1 MKNNEQHK
9 VVLDVYTGLQV
20 CTPNLKD
27 LPAPLNDFGL
37 SGKAIT
43 YSMTILGAY
52 SSEVLGQYMQKQG
65 ISDKTNAFYKYK
77 LMGNFGMLSYL
88 YKKAENKSN
97 ERAIGEVIF
106 ETGVGIGV
114 DSIIK
119 HRHTIQQGAKK
130 IAAKTTTKLGI
141 SLGSRILAG
150 ATTGAVVGSSAPIVG
165 TIVGAVA
172 GAFLAGIAEDFFF
185 GEGWFEDKDK
195 KRELQQQERENRLYK
210 IYITKINQIGD
221 YLLRHKY
228 IEKRILKDYE
238 SDELCRSI
246 NNPNE
251 SYFKTILLMLSFHN
265 YLDRDTE
272 FYKSL
277 QSQDTQ
283 KDSKEI
289 ESNNTESKKEILIK
303 PIANA
308 IPLRLAIQ
316 ECYDSSKGAL
326 LKNTTIYIYNYRFQ
340 RVVAKGT
347 TDSKGSLQI
356 DTISVGQEIG
366 IDKISFIVD
375 RDNLSESNFEL
386 SKTQYATITNIQTKH
401 KQAKEYTANKIYLG
415 FNDVQ
420 SKLKADYEVIR
431 LHAQKGSNAITF
443 TPQINT
449 TDVRYKQYTQFA
461 YMTFNVM
468 DFGID
473 EYIANISI
481 QNRQSSG
488 LNRLGTGL
496 KESYPIKEKWHNK
509 IVAFFGYCDSQIHT
523 PYVKMSFMQPIVIID
538 IGDSGALHPRYEQGS
553 MKRRDI
559 ILDVIAKLTKRIE
572 QIRAYPIILG
582 QNNESLEQRVKI
594 ANAIKHN
601 IQDDRILLL
610 SLHIDSEESG
620 LASGMRC
627 FYNAREYAREEEGFI
642 NKLERV
648 KQDKNNANFA
658 HKSNMYL
665 TRFAAMPSVLITL
678 GFISNESDR
687 AKLNDINYRNALV
700 GSLHLAILHHTQDM
714 AKNPVQRVS

>member
-20 CTPNLKD
+20 CIPNLKD

-65 ISDKTNAFYKYK
+65 ISDKTNVFYKYK

-265 YLDRDTE
+265 YLDKDTE

-289 ESNNTESKKEILIK
+289 ESNNTESKKEILIQ

-308 IPLRLAIQ
+308 IPLRLEIQ

-326 LKNTTIYIYNYRFQ
+326 LKDTTIYIYNHRFQ
-340 RVVAKGT
+340 RVVAKGR

-366 IDKISFIVD
+366 IDKLSFIVD

-449 TDVRYKQYTQFA
+449 TDMRYKQYTQFA

-481 QNRQSSG
+481 K
-488 LNRLGTGL
+488 TA
-496 KESYPIKEKWHNK
+496 K
-509 IVAFFGYCDSQIHT
+509 
-523 PYVKMSFMQPIVIID
+523 
-538 IGDSGALHPRYEQGS
+538 AL
-553 MKRRDI
+553 D
-559 ILDVIAKLTKRIE
+559 
-572 QIRAYPIILG
+572 
-582 QNNESLEQRVKI
+582 
-594 ANAIKHN
+594 
-601 IQDDRILLL
+601 
-610 SLHIDSEESG
+610 
-620 LASGMRC
+620 
-627 FYNAREYAREEEGFI
+627 
-642 NKLERV
+642 
-648 KQDKNNANFA
+648 
-658 HKSNMYL
+658 
-665 TRFAAMPSVLITL
+665 
-678 GFISNESDR
+678 
-687 AKLNDINYRNALV
+687 
-700 GSLHLAILHHTQDM
+700 
-714 AKNPVQRVS
+714 